1 MGYQSPS
8 DFVTLHA
15 LRIKGFASVSTICEM
30 VVLDEAV
37 VIGVLRELEAAGN
50 AQFREARSLWQLTPA
65 GRVHHAERL
74 RDDMEAAGLSD
85 RLAEHYHDFLDI
97 NTRFKE
103 LCGDWQLR
111 QGAPNDHS
119 DATYDRAVIDRLE
132 ALDDQVAPIVVAYGE
147 AFDRLAPYRPRLEAV
162 RARVVAGETKM
173 FTGVMCGSYHDV
185 WMELHEDLI
194 LSQGIDRAAEGSA

>member
-1 MGYQSPS
+1 MGYQSPA

-15 LRIKGFASVSTICEM
+15 LRIKGFATVPTLCEI
-30 VVLDEAV
+30 VVLDESV
-37 VIGVLRELEAAGN
+37 VTGHLRDLESSGH

-65 GRVHHAERL
+65 GRAHHADRL
-74 RDDMEAAGLSD
+74 RDDMAAAGLAD
-85 RLAEHYHDFLDI
+85 RLAEHYHQFLHI

-111 QGAPNDHS
+111 HGAPNDHS
-119 DATYDRAVIDRLE
+119 DAAYDREVIGRLE
-132 ALDDQVAPIVVAYGE
+132 ALDTEVAPIVVAYGE
-147 AFDRLAPYRPRLEAV
+147 AFDRFAPYRPRLDAV
-162 RARVVAGETKM
+162 RARVVAGEINL